1 MTMPDTDH
9 TASVSAEAVRF
20 SVAGRALVDGVSLA
34 LRPGRLSVLVG
45 PNGAGKSTLIKLMTG
60 ELAAQSGRVVYQGE
74 EMRRIK
80 PWQLACKR
88 AVMAQSESMSFPFVV
103 HDIVRM
109 GHDGLGRHLSRA
121 QRMAAIAQALR
132 TAHVEHLAGRRYQTL
147 SGGERQRVQFA
158 RVLCQLHAGQAVEAT
173 QTLFLDE
180 PVASLDLHHQIG
192 LLDAVRALTRKGL
205 AALAVLHDLNL
216 AIAYADEIVLLDEGK
231 VAATGSPASV
241 ITPERIAKVFGVD
254 PAVVSGGVRPAILP
268 QGFGAGER
276 RAEAPF

>member
-1 MTMPDTDH
+1 MSMPGLNNTP
-9 TASVSAEAVRF
+9 SVSAESVRF

-34 LRPGRLSVLVG
+34 LQPGKLSVLVG

-60 ELAAQSGRVVYQGE
+60 ELAAQSGRILYQGE
-74 EMRRIK
+74 ELRRLR

-109 GHDGLGRHLSRA
+109 GHDGLGRPLSRA
-121 QRMAAIAQALR
+121 ERMAAIERALR
-132 TAHVEHLAGRRYQTL
+132 TANVEHLAARRYQTL

-158 RVLCQLHAGQAVEAT
+158 RVLCQLHAGQALEAT

-205 AALAVLHDLNL
+205 AAMAVLHDLNL
-216 AIAYADEIVLLDEGK
+216 AIAYADEIVLLNDGK
-231 VAATGSPASV
+231 VVASGTPAAV
-241 ITPERIAKVFGVD
+241 ITPGCIAKVFGVD
-254 PAVVSGGVRPAILP
+254 PALVAGGARPAVLP
-268 QGFGAGER
+268 QGFAAMER
-276 RAEAPF
+276 QAV

>member
-1 MTMPDTDH
+1 MSAP
-9 TASVSAEAVRF
+9 SISAEAVRF
-20 SVAGRALVDGVSLA
+20 TVAGRALVDGVSLA
-34 LRPGRLSVLVG
+34 LQPGKLSVLVG

-60 ELAAQSGRVVYQGE
+60 ELTPHAGRVLYHGDE
-74 EMRRIK
+74 LRRLK

-88 AVMAQSESMSFPFVV
+88 AVMAQSESMTFPFVV

-109 GHDGLGRHLSRA
+109 GQDGVGGPQTRA
-121 QRMAAIAQALR
+121 QRLAAIERSLR
-132 TAHVEHLAGRRYQTL
+132 TANVEHLAGRRYQTL

-158 RVLCQLHAGQAVEAT
+158 RVLCQLHAGQAVEPV

-180 PVASLDLHHQIG
+180 PVSSLDLRHQID
-192 LLDAVRALTRKGL
+192 LLDAVRVLTNQGL

-231 VAATGSPASV
+231 VVANGSPAAV

-254 PAVVSGGVRPAILP
+254 PAVIAGGARPAILP
-268 QGFGAGER
+268 QGFGAMER
-276 RAEAPF
+276 NPAPASA